1 MASIFGNRLQI
12 FSGNAN
18 RELAQRIADFIKVP
32 LGKATVTSFP
42 DGETFVKFDEN
53 IRGNDLFIVQ
63 PTCPPTNQN
72 LMELLIMVDAARR
85 ASAFRITAVL
95 PFSGTPDK
103 TARINPEYRLRLNSS
118 PTFSSPQG

>member
-18 RELAQRIADFIKVP
+18 RELAQRIADFVKVP

-53 IRGNDLFIVQ
+53 IRGNDLFMGKLTVGA
-63 PTCPPTNQN
+63 
-72 LMELLIMVDAARR
+72 LWRLI
-85 ASAFRITAVL
+85 
-95 PFSGTPDK
+95 SGGVK
-103 TARINPEYRLRLNSS
+103 RK
-118 PTFSSPQG
+118 